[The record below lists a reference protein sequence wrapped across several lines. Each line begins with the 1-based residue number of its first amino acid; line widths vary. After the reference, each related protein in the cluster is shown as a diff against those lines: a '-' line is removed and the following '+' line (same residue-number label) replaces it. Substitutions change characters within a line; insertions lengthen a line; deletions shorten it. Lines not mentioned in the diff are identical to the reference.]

1 MKLWKEGLAGAEL
14 VVGIAMSGWCRRAF
28 ELLWPAL
35 VHSVV

>member
-14 VVGIAMSGWCRRAF
+14 AVGIEMSGWCRRPF
-28 ELLWPAL
+28 EQLLPAL